1 MVKFTFSIAAVLVAA
16 LSSAQ
21 AHYQLTYPVPRGPFS
36 EDNEPIGPCATYNV
50 SPNRTEFPLSKGF
63 MEINSEH
70 VQYTYS
76 VHLVLN
82 SNPSAADFTAQN
94 STVSNGTNS
103 FPEQACLPVDLSKYS
118 NIADGTNATLQ
129 IVYNAG
135 DSILYECADVVLK
148 SSPAGWNASACS
160 NANGASPSGNGTSG
174 GSTSSASALT
184 ASSALAAIGL
194 VLAAASQF

>member
-1 MVKFTFSIAAVLVAA
+1 MSIKSGLIPLVLHFHTFLPRNMVKFTFSVAAVLVAA

-21 AHYQLTYPVPRGPFS
+21 AHYQLTYPAPRGPFS

-50 SPNRTEFPLSKGF
+50 TSNRTEFPLSKGF

-82 SNPSAADFTAQN
+82 NNPGAADFTAQN
-94 STVSNGTNS
+94 STVSNGTNN

-135 DSILYECADVVLK
+135 DSILYEVWFAKCFESKK
-148 SSPAGWNASACS
+148 SVN
-160 NANGASPSGNGTSG
+160 PSFMKINFSHH
-174 GSTSSASALT
+174 SALM
-184 ASSALAAIGL
+184 LC
-194 VLAAASQF
+194 

>member
-1 MVKFTFSIAAVLVAA
+1 MVKFTFSVAAVLVAA

-21 AHYQLTYPVPRGPFS
+21 AHYQLTYPAPRGPFV

-50 SPNRTEFPLSKGF
+50 TTNRTEFPLSKGF

-94 STVSNGTNS
+94 STVSNGTNN

-135 DSILYECADVVLK
+135 DSILYEV
-148 SSPAGWNASACS
+148 
-160 NANGASPSGNGTSG
+160 
-174 GSTSSASALT
+174 
-184 ASSALAAIGL
+184 
-194 VLAAASQF
+194 